1 VTAPLTLIHWILIYP
16 VTYAPIIGYPLGGP
30 GQIQLCMGTYP
41 GGGRK
46 EEGLV
51 YKSLAPQGNL
61 GGFV

>member
-1 VTAPLTLIHWILIYP
+1 MIAPLTLIHWILIYP

-41 GGGRK
+41 GGERS

-51 YKSLAPQGNL
+51 YRSLAPQGKL